1 MGNNWQLDNN
11 LAIWQILVIVS
22 TILTS
27 MVVTLIVCI
36 LSHFKHNFIK
46 KYNVDNYA
54 VWVGGDD
61 DYLYDIPNI
70 CSTCKTI
77 QSYLKMG
84 DDSKLLSP
92 YGFQK
97 NWYLHRGERQS
108 VLYWELSSCLISNLH
123 RQIYFF
129 L

>member
-1 MGNNWQLDNN
+1 
-11 LAIWQILVIVS
+11 
-22 TILTS
+22 
-27 MVVTLIVCI
+27 MVVTLIVRI

-70 CSTCKTI
+70 CSTCKPI

-84 DDSKLLSP
+84 DVSKLLSP

-97 NWYLHRGERQS
+97 NGICTEERDSQ
-108 VLYWELSSCLISNLH
+108 YCTGSSLPV
-123 RQIYFF
+123 
-129 L
+129 